1 MTDHPLNSGREQ
13 PTATSPPANR
23 EAREKVLLVQTPTR
37 RLTLPFTTWFGLSG
51 RVTAGADGLHVAEVG
66 RLRLPHPGLVN
77 MALRPPG
84 PLDDTLRLIVLHERG
99 HFETAPAAALHLLW
113 IVTAALRYRSE
124 RPASPFSPAPAGPL
138 VRLRAGR
145 HPPSGLG
152 GPGRSLGCAAR
163 RPKLCPRERRSADPL
178 LDGHAHTGFRSPPSP
193 ATERRPMR
201 MAGCWASHADPP
213 NSWARALGCS
223 RLQKGMGGILDR
235 AERTATQ
242 VDAGA

>member
-1 MTDHPLNSGREQ
+1 MVGKQ

-77 MALRPPG
+77 IALRPPG

-99 HFETAPAAALHLLW
+99 HFETAPPAALHLLW

-124 RPASPFSPAPAGPL
+124 RPASRFPPP
-138 VRLRAGR
+138 LRALSCAFALAVTHQAAWEALAEAWVVR
-145 HPPSGLG
+145 HE
-152 GPGRSLGCAAR
+152 GRSYARGSAAR
-163 RPKLCPRERRSADPL
+163 QILFWTVTLTLGSGALLLRRRS
-178 LDGHAHTGFRSPPSP
+178 G
-193 ATERRPMR
+193 
-201 MAGCWASHADPP
+201 
-213 NSWARALGCS
+213 
-223 RLQKGMGGILDR
+223 DR
-235 AERTATQ
+235 
-242 VDAGA
+242 